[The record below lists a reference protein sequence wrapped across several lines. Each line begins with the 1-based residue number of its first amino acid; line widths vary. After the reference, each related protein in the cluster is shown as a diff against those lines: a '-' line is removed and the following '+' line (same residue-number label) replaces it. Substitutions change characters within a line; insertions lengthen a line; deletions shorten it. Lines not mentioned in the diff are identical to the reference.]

1 MQELSDLQ
9 IREHLLPFGIAP
21 TDAQTARIREYLRL
35 LLLWN
40 RSMNLT
46 AVTDPLEIVER
57 HFGESMY
64 AANLLPVE
72 NCRLADV
79 GSGAG
84 FPGIALKIAF
94 PSIQLLLI
102 ETNKKKWAFLS
113 EVVRSI
119 GLTDV
124 EILPERFENI
134 RPNRI
139 EANIITARAVGGFKE
154 LIRWSNRSL
163 AVGGHLVLWVGAEDS
178 TRIARSRGWIWQV
191 PQRVPCSKSRFILIG
206 RPAQEDP
213 MPSCLLL
220 QR

>member
-1 MQELSDLQ
+1 MRIKSMQELSDLQ
-9 IREHLLPFGIAP
+9 IREHLLPFGLAP

-64 AANLLPVE
+64 AANLLAVE

-79 GSGAG
+79 GSGVG

-94 PSIQLLLI
+94 PSVQLLLI
-102 ETNKKKWAFLS
+102 ESNKKKCAFLS
-113 EVVRSI
+113 EVVRYI

-124 EILPERFENI
+124 EVLPERFEDI
-134 RPNRI
+134 RTDRI
-139 EANIITARAVGGFKE
+139 GANIITARAVGGFKE

-178 TRIARSRGWIWQV
+178 TRIARSSGWIWQV
-191 PQRVPCSKSRFILIG
+191 TQRVPCSKSRFILIG

-213 MPSCLLL
+213 ALS
-220 QR
+220 

>member
-1 MQELSDLQ
+1 MRINFKQELSDLQ
-9 IREHLLPFGIAP
+9 IREHLLPFGLAP

-35 LLLWN
+35 LLRWN

-64 AANLLPVE
+64 AANLLAVE

-94 PSIQLLLI
+94 PSVQLLLI
-102 ETNKKKWAFLS
+102 ESNKKKCAFLS
-113 EVVRSI
+113 EVVRYI

-124 EILPERFENI
+124 EVLPERFEDI
-134 RPNRI
+134 QTDRI
-139 EANIITARAVGGFKE
+139 GANIITARAVGGFKE

-178 TRIARSRGWIWQV
+178 TRIARSSGWIWQV
-191 PQRVPCSKSRFILIG
+191 TQRVPCSKSRFILIG

-213 MPSCLLL
+213 ALS
-220 QR
+220 